1 MPSAIGQRLDLLI
14 HEISQ
19 IKKILILQEIH
30 KKSQNSAPIMQWNAL
45 CQKISDEW
53 DSVSVCDEIR
63 QQREKLL

>member
-19 IKKILILQEIH
+19 IKKIHILQEVH
-30 KKSQNSAPIMQWNAL
+30 TKRQNSAPIMQWNAL
-45 CQKISDEW
+45 RQKISEKW
-53 DSVSVCDEIR
+53 DAVSASDEIR